1 MAIQLHLRYSTFYE
15 NSEAAGG
22 GTSLVFSHTF
32 VHPTVLGEDLGDHQ
46 SVRVS
51 VILVTEVLA
60 ISDLFSTF
68 VPLDLRRA

>member
-1 MAIQLHLRYSTFYE
+1 MARQLRLLYSTFYE

-22 GTSLVFSHTF
+22 GASLVFSHTF
-32 VHPTVLGEDLGDHQ
+32 VHPTVLGEHFGNHQ
-46 SVRVS
+46 SVGAS
-51 VILVTEVLA
+51 VAFITKVLA